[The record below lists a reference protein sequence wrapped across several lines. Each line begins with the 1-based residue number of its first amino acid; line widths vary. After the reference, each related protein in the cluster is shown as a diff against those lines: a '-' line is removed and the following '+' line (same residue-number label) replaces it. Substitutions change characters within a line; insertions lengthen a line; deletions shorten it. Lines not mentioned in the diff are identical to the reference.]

1 MVMPSDL
8 TNLLVPKTLA
18 KQKRQDTFVRVRFWR
33 KLGRLAGR
41 LPFSDDLVSAYFC
54 ATDPATPRKVRI
66 ILMAAL
72 AYFVVPTD
80 MIPDFIAGFGY
91 TDDGTVLL
99 AALAA
104 VRQHVTSEHKQKA
117 EKALSEPLEQPGD

>member
-1 MVMPSDL
+1 MRSDL
-8 TNLLVPKTLA
+8 TNLPVPKSPA
-18 KQKRQDTFVRVRFWR
+18 EQKRQDTFVRVRFWR

-41 LPFSDDLVSAYFC
+41 LPFADDLVSAYFC

-72 AYFVVPTD
+72 AYFVVPMD
-80 MIPDFIAGFGY
+80 VIPDFIAGLGY

-104 VRQHVTSEHKQKA
+104 VRQYVTSDHKQQARDALA
-117 EKALSEPLEQPGD
+117 EPPVQPGD